1 MSLIKITQKRRK
13 DDNQR
18 NVILPLD
25 NRHFITEL
33 KDYIPGG
40 KEIYMT
46 KCRKVTKRRKNR
58 DSKILHGT

>member
-1 MSLIKITQKRRK
+1 MSLIKITQKKTK

-18 NVILPLD
+18 NVIFPLD

-40 KEIYMT
+40 KKSIWQSAE
-46 KCRKVTKRRKNR
+46 KSQKKKE
-58 DSKILHGT
+58 